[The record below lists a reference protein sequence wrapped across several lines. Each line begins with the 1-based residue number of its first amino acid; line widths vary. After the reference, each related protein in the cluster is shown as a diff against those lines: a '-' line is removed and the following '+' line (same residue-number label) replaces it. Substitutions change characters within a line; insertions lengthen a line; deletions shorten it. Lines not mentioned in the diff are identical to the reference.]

1 MTDRKGKASCRAAL
15 AVCLLAR
22 WSLPVNLDNQID
34 PVTKKGAIMQ
44 EAIKEL
50 AREVAKVGSGIYL
63 NNITEEALSL
73 LIELDQIAIELLD
86 IAKRFPIDK

>member
-1 MTDRKGKASCRAAL
+1 
-15 AVCLLAR
+15 
-22 WSLPVNLDNQID
+22 
-34 PVTKKGAIMQ
+34 MQ

-73 LIELDQIAIELLD
+73 LIELDQIALELLD